1 MTLISKAHSSVP
13 NLGMGAQTADHWV
26 QSVPKAWFLD
36 WLVVEE
42 VTQLDVG
49 LRADIAGQAGAVPP
63 SAGRRCSACSSRSC
77 SRTKIERSTG
87 LRGER
92 RNDHR
97 PFSPKIFLAI
107 GARRLWT
114 LSLPSLAHSLSPLS
128 PLTPLPPSLRSLREL
143 ARSSHS
149 LTPLSPLTRS
159 LRSLARS
166 VRSVSSL
173 APLTLSLRS
182 HKRERNRCKI
192 RSLKEVPWLNLFFS
206 AFEPVRVPFLVPWSF
221 YRCS

>member
-1 MTLISKAHSSVP
+1 MLSVQP
-13 NLGMGAQTADHWV
+13 
-26 QSVPKAWFLD
+26 
-36 WLVVEE
+36 
-42 VTQLDVG
+42 
-49 LRADIAGQAGAVPP
+49 
-63 SAGRRCSACSSRSC
+63 
-77 SRTKIERSTG
+77 RTKNERSTG
-87 LRGER
+87 LRRER

-97 PFSPKIFLAI
+97 PFSPKIFLAM

-182 HKRERNRCKI
+182 LRSVARSARSFAPLAPFA
-192 RSLKEVPWLNLFFS
+192 RSLRSGPQSSSSDWLVLNFGAKRPMIVASLAPEPCRSFVFGPRLY
-206 AFEPVRVPFLVPWSF
+206 AQHPFDFELAPSTTISGAV
-221 YRCS
+221 

>member
-1 MTLISKAHSSVP
+1 MRV
-13 NLGMGAQTADHWV
+13 
-26 QSVPKAWFLD
+26 
-36 WLVVEE
+36 
-42 VTQLDVG
+42 
-49 LRADIAGQAGAVPP
+49 
-63 SAGRRCSACSSRSC
+63 SSRSTRDRLPG
-77 SRTKIERSTG
+77 SSFNFERVLSVQPRTKIERSTG

-92 RNDHR
+92 RTDHR

-149 LTPLSPLTRS
+149 LTPLTRS

-182 HKRERNRCKI
+182 LRSVARSARSFAPLAPFA
-192 RSLKEVPWLNLFFS
+192 RSLRSGPQSSSSDCEENFGAKRPMIVASLAPEPCRSFDFGPRLYAQHPFEIESAPW
-206 AFEPVRVPFLVPWSF
+206 
-221 YRCS
+221 

>member
-1 MTLISKAHSSVP
+1 MLSVQP
-13 NLGMGAQTADHWV
+13 
-26 QSVPKAWFLD
+26 
-36 WLVVEE
+36 
-42 VTQLDVG
+42 
-49 LRADIAGQAGAVPP
+49 
-63 SAGRRCSACSSRSC
+63 
-77 SRTKIERSTG
+77 RTKNERSTG
-87 LRGER
+87 LRRER

-114 LSLPSLAHSLSPLS
+114 LSLPSLAHSLS

-182 HKRERNRCKI
+182 LRSVARSARSFAPLAPFA
-192 RSLKEVPWLNLFFS
+192 RSLRSGPQSSSSDWLVLNFGAKRPMIVASLAPEPCRSFVFGPRLY
-206 AFEPVRVPFLVPWSF
+206 AQHPFGFELAPSTTISGAV
-221 YRCS
+221 